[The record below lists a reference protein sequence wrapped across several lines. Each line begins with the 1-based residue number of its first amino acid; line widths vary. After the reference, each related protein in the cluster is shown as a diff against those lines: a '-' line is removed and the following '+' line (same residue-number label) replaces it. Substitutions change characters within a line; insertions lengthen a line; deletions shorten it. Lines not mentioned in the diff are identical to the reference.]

1 MSASYCA
8 SWGDY
13 ASFFGLELRSGK
25 ADRSIGSS
33 GGRSPRSDC
42 TTEYEAKER
51 AAALVKLHP
60 VELWLGPKRIARF
73 TSVHRGLT
81 SGNARNLVV
90 LQPLYTF

>member
-51 AAALVKLHP
+51 AAALANYIP
-60 VELWLGPKRIARF
+60 WNYGSDRSELPASRQSIED
-73 TSVHRGLT
+73 
-81 SGNARNLVV
+81 
-90 LQPLYTF
+90 